1 MQNFSF
7 EKASFED
14 LESIWEIILYAKEVR
29 KKQGSTQWQDGYPKK
44 ETILTDIENS
54 FGYVVKNSSE
64 ILAYIAIIFEE
75 EEAYVNIKEGTWL
88 NQDPYLVV
96 HRMAVSENAKGL
108 GLGKL
113 MLKKAEEIALQKKY
127 FNIKIDTN
135 FDNFAML
142 KILNDLGYVF
152 CGKVYFRGQERRAFQ
167 KILQK

>member
-14 LESIWEIILYAKEVR
+14 LESIWEIVLYAKEVR

-64 ILAYIAIIFEE
+64 ILAYIAIISEE
-75 EEAYVNIKEGTWL
+75 EEAYASIKEGVWL
-88 NQDPYLVV
+88 NQAPYLVI
-96 HRMAVSENAKGL
+96 HRMAVSENGKGL

-113 MLKKAEEIALQKKY
+113 MLKKAEEIACQKKY

-142 KILNDLGYVF
+142 KILDDLEYVF

-167 KILQK
+167 KVL